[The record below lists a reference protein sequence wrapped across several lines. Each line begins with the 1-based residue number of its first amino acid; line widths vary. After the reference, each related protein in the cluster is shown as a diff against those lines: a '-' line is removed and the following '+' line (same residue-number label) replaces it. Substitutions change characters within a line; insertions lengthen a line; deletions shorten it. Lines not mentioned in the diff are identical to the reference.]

1 MAHCLMHRLMNDITV
16 VLLILSSNRSS
27 TAKLV
32 VRNVELV
39 LSANLLIGADT
50 ESSNTVSMHIF
61 S

>member
-39 LSANLLIGADT
+39 LSANLLIGANA
-50 ESSNTVSMHIF
+50 ESSNAVSVHIF